1 MLLIVKLIWHL
12 TLTLFFLPDQIMTPG
27 IYVDRIIHY
36 PAPSKHIEQRTTRPR
51 A

>member
-1 MLLIVKLIWHL
+1 VAEVEHL
-12 TLTLFFLPDQIMTPG
+12 AEPGELAPDEIMTPG

-36 PAPSKHIEQRTTRPR
+36 STPSKHIEQRTTRPR